1 MVLMVEKSFL
11 LKVFVIVLAVWFF
24 AGVVLLSLPD
34 PYLDSCREKCEAA
47 GFDTVLG
54 AWQEKCWCR
63 SSISR
68 QEKVI
73 ENN

>member
-1 MVLMVEKSFL
+1 MVEKSLL
-11 LKVFVIVLAVWFF
+11 LKVFAIVLVVWFF
-24 AGVVLLSLPD
+24 AGVVLLTLPN
-34 PYLDSCREKCEAA
+34 PYIEPCKEKCSAA

-68 QEKVI
+68 EEKII
-73 ENN
+73 ENK